1 MLGLILSVVYLFL
14 GFFIG
19 VFVYSNMVLPLLW
32 LPYVIIKIIKKDL
45 RVSAIMFCIIPPIIW
60 CLLLLI
66 IGIIDTFLFKNFIMN
81 VVSTNTFATGNILAL
96 IITILNAYSKTARI
110 EFKENLNNYIKF

>member
-32 LPYVIIKIIKKDL
+32 LPYVMQL
-45 RVSAIMFCIIPPIIW
+45 SE
-60 CLLLLI
+60 
-66 IGIIDTFLFKNFIMN
+66 TFKLFINYDQN
-81 VVSTNTFATGNILAL
+81 RQNY
-96 IITILNAYSKTARI
+96 NAA
-110 EFKENLNNYIKF
+110 